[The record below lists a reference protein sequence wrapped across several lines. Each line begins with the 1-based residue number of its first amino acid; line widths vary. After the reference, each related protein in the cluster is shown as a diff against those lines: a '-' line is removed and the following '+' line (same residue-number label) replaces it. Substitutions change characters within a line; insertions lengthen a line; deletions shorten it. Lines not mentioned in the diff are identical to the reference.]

1 MAAAAL
7 LGAPV
12 RLALAL
18 TGIVLAAFAAPASAA
33 TYYLIVS
40 GLGGEAR
47 YEESFAQQARSL
59 AQAASRSLDGDERVT
74 LLSGQE
80 ATGEAVVAALERL
93 AATLG
98 ESDAVAVFLIGHA
111 SFDGEQYK
119 LNLPGPDLDG
129 DTLGELF
136 AALPARQ
143 QIIVNTTSAS
153 GAILE
158 AWAADGR
165 TLITATKSGGER
177 NATRFAGY
185 WAQALSSDEADS
197 NKNGAITVQEAFD
210 FASRKVNDSYEGG
223 GLLATEHAEIAG
235 EDALGFNIALLS
247 ERVATTQ
254 QLRGLLEQ
262 LESLEGEIAA
272 LRGRREGMDNDVYLD
287 ELQDLLLELALVQRE
302 IDAARA
308 GE

>member
-1 MAAAAL
+1 MRLAAA
-7 LGAPV
+7 
-12 RLALAL
+12 
-18 TGIVLAAFAAPASAA
+18 GIVLGLAAVAAPSSAA
-33 TYYLIVS
+33 TYYLIVG

-47 YEESFAQQARSL
+47 YEESFTQQAQSL
-59 AQAASRSLDGDERVT
+59 AQSASRSLDGDERVT
-74 LLSGQE
+74 LLSGSE
-80 ATGEAVVAALERL
+80 ATREAVVAALENL
-93 AATLG
+93 AATLS
-98 ESDAVAVFLIGHA
+98 ESDAVAVFVVGHG

-119 LNLPGPDLDG
+119 LNLPGPDIDG
-129 DTLGELF
+129 DTFGKLF

-153 GAILE
+153 GAVLE
-158 AWAADGR
+158 TWAADGR

-177 NATRFAGY
+177 NATRFAEH
-185 WAQALSSDEADS
+185 WAQALASDEADA

-210 FASRKVNDSYEGG
+210 FTARKVADSFEGA

-235 EDALGFNIALLS
+235 KDVLGFNIALLS
-247 ERVATTQ
+247 ERVATTE
-254 QLRGLLEQ
+254 QLRGLLDQ
-262 LESLEGEIAA
+262 LESLEGQVAV
-272 LRGRREGMDNDVYLD
+272 LRGRRDSMNNDAYLD